1 MDEILDLL
9 IQRYRADIK
18 NTRSASLPSA
28 SLDDAT
34 VKDMKRSL
42 TTLQLA
48 RAAQRK
54 AALCEQFP
62 DHPLQVVVIGPTQ
75 VGKSSMVNLLL
86 NQQPAQELATSSA
99 RAGFTVHCQAYAI
112 GPEEKDS
119 GQDNGWLKT
128 YFSGMDLR
136 EQSMLDRKLLN
147 EYSYSPL
154 PQRSAD
160 LTDSETPY
168 SSGVFWDTPDFD
180 SIESFG
186 YREPVLQ
193 AIALADLI
201 VFVVSKEKYAD
212 KTVWDMQAL
221 LLQLSKPVLFVMN
234 KTPPAVRSELA
245 ESVRQKYKRLDGSE
259 SHPPEVFF
267 IDEYRDGPSGALG
280 SADLLE
286 IQSSIGSTIKR
297 AEPEVLMSAANDF
310 ITAYWRLWTA
320 PVAED
325 HRIQAEWKLLVDNTA
340 ADLVKRYKSEY
351 LEHNRHRETFRL
363 ALAELLTLLEVPG
376 MAAPLTKIRS
386 VVTWPMRKLISTA
399 IEAKKTPQEVKD
411 DRSDE
416 RRLLEELGE
425 HGLSKIAVSLAD
437 KQTDSIH
444 WANTLEKL
452 GAEKNNLR
460 KGYHN
465 GLDNYQTLLQVEIER
480 AAQSL
485 YKSLQEQPAT
495 LNSLRAARV
504 TTDAAAVVLAVKSG
518 GLGAADLV
526 IAPAMLSLTS
536 MLTEGALGQY
546 MQKVQDELRAYQ
558 EKEVAAVISRKL
570 RARAYP
576 LLVLTEGGKSLSQ
589 EQLRQASENL
599 GIKATESVERNR
611 YV

>member
-1 MDEILDLL
+1 MDEVLDLL
-9 IQRYRADIK
+9 IQRYRTDIK
-18 NTRSASLPSA
+18 NSRATSVG
-28 SLDDAT
+28 DAT
-34 VKDMKRSL
+34 VSDLKRSL
-42 TTLQLA
+42 ITLQLA
-48 RAAQRK
+48 RAAQNK
-54 AALCEQFP
+54 AALCERFP
-62 DHPLQVVVIGPTQ
+62 DHPRQVVVIGPTQ
-75 VGKSSMVNLLL
+75 VGKSTMVNLLL
-86 NQQPAQELATSSA
+86 NQQPEQELATSSA
-99 RAGFTVHCQAYAI
+99 KAGFTVHCQGYAI
-112 GPEEKDS
+112 GLEGKDKVRDPD
-119 GQDNGWLKT
+119 QDKDWLKT

-147 EYSYSPL
+147 EYSYSTLSQPY
-154 PQRSAD
+154 AD
-160 LTDSETPY
+160 LTLPY

-234 KTPPAVRSELA
+234 KTPPAVRSELT
-245 ESVRQKYKRLDGSE
+245 ESVRQKYKRLDAGE
-259 SHPPEVFF
+259 SHLPEVFF
-267 IDEYRDGPSGALG
+267 IDEYRQGPSGALG
-280 SADLLE
+280 SADVLE
-286 IQSSIGSTIKR
+286 IQSSIASTIR
-297 AEPEVLMSAANDF
+297 RDNPEVLRLAISNYMS
-310 ITAYWRLWTA
+310 TYWRLWTT

-340 ADLVKRYKSEY
+340 ADLVNRYKTEY
-351 LEHNRHRETFRL
+351 LQHDRYRETFRL

-376 MAAPLTKIRS
+376 MAEPLTRIRS
-386 VVTWPMRKLISTA
+386 VVTWPMRKLIATA
-399 IEAKKTPQEVKD
+399 TEAKKTPQEVKD

-437 KQTDSIH
+437 KQADSIH

-452 GAEKNNLR
+452 SAEKSNLL
-460 KGYHN
+460 KSYHN
-465 GLDNYQTLLQVEIER
+465 GLDNYQILLQVEIER

-504 TTDAAAVVLAVKSG
+504 TADAAAVVLAVKSG

-546 MQKVQDELRAYQ
+546 MQKVQDELKTHQ

-570 RARAYP
+570 RARVYP
-576 LLVLTEGGKSLSQ
+576 LLAMAEGGKSLSQ
-589 EQLRQASENL
+589 DQLQQAADNL
-599 GIKATESVERNR
+599 GIKATESVKRDNH
-611 YV
+611 V